1 MKKSIFTSIMFTA
14 CLATGSMI
22 LNAQPARPAPTP
34 NDTLV
39 STRITNQNEIIFSIY
54 APKASEVTVN
64 GDFKNGYPA
73 KKMVKGNNGVWTYMT
88 GPQNPDIYVYDFTVD
103 GVRTFDPKNTQ
114 YKEAENGLSN
124 YVLLEGDADNYTSLK
139 NVPHGKLS
147 AIWIYSSILKKQI
160 RFHVY
165 TTPGIE
171 KQTTPLPV
179 LYLQHGGGD
188 NDASWST
195 IGKAN
200 QILDNLYADGKIV
213 PMVVVMPMGHPTPGF
228 HLDLGTKEDPYYATL
243 FHDIMPYVEKEY
255 HVSSK
260 RNDRAFAG
268 LSMGGLQALNIGLF
282 APKVFGYVLPLSTGY
297 FPNQLKELEEKY
309 SKELSNPAI
318 NELKMFWIA
327 MGGKEDIAYQNGENM
342 KALFD
347 KFKIKYTTHNYNGA
361 HTFLTWRHD
370 LADFAPLLFK

>member
-1 MKKSIFTSIMFTA
+1 MKRIFSLLLSFLTYTT
-14 CLATGSMI
+14 LV
-22 LNAQPARPAPTP
+22 NAQPPRPAPTP

-39 STRITNQNEIIFSIY
+39 SARVTSNNEIIFSIY
-54 APKASEVTVN
+54 APKATEVTIS

-73 KKMVKGNNGVWTYMT
+73 KSLIKSSNGVWSYTTTSLM
-88 GPQNPDIYVYDFTVD
+88 PDVYSYDFTID
-103 GVRTFDPKNTQ
+103 GVKTFDPKNQ
-114 YKEAENGLSN
+114 LYKESENGLSN
-124 YVLLEGDADNYTSLK
+124 YVTMEGPASNYAALK
-139 NVPHGKLS
+139 NVPHGILS
-147 AIWIYSSILKKQI
+147 TINLYSNVLQKQI

-165 TTPGIE
+165 TTPGIDLT
-171 KQTTPLPV
+171 KKLLPV

-200 QILDNLYADGKIV
+200 LILDNLFAEGKIA

-228 HLDLGTKEDPYYATL
+228 HMGVGIKEDPYYDIL
-243 FHDIMPYVEKEY
+243 FNDIIPYIEKQY
-255 HVSSK
+255 HVSNK
-260 RNDRAFAG
+260 RFDRAFAG

-282 APKVFGYVLPLSTGY
+282 APEKFGYVLPLSTGY

-309 SKELSNPAI
+309 AAVLSNPAI
-318 NELKMFWIA
+318 NEYKLFWIA

-342 KALFD
+342 KAVFD
-347 KFKIKYTTHNYNGA
+347 KFKIKYTTHNYDGA
-361 HTFLTWRHD
+361 HSFLTWRHD